1 MKMQASLAVTLLVM
15 LVGVGAFSPP
25 SSDEAKM
32 NAFKKWTEDNKLPP
46 HKVQIGKAPGHRLEA
61 TEDIK
66 PGEIMLSVPFKMLMS
81 PKAAG
86 DSAVGAAFKEIAL
99 PSSIIMTLW
108 LIHEKNDAASFWKPW
123 LDVLPETVPSSL
135 NFDEA
140 ELAEMEGSM
149 MQSITAR
156 RKLVIAQEYQEVMR
170 IVQVNHT
177 ALFPNATFTLEAY
190 KWASTIVSSRSI
202 VVSTGNVTVPLL
214 VPFVDLAQHDH
225 NANSTFEFDDDNN
238 FKVITNEQVNS
249 SQPVRLSIGLRS
261 NAQLILSHGITLD
274 NNDFDQVQLNVQV
287 SEDDPFM
294 SVKRKILDQ
303 AGFGPDRS
311 FMITKQGLSAELLA
325 AMRIQ
330 ALKPSE
336 FDAYSKAFQGRPVT
350 LRNELE
356 VYRTLMLACQNLLK
370 RYKTT
375 IQQDAELLK
384 GELTPHIRNAVTLRK
399 GEKETLVLTMNY
411 IARLWDDFLVRG
423 YQGE

>member
-1 MKMQASLAVTLLVM
+1 MHT
-15 LVGVGAFSPP
+15 
-25 SSDEAKM
+25 
-32 NAFKKWTEDNKLPP
+32 
-46 HKVQIGKAPGHRLEA
+46 I
-61 TEDIK
+61 
-66 PGEIMLSVPFKMLMS
+66 
-81 PKAAG
+81 
-86 DSAVGAAFKEIAL
+86 
-99 PSSIIMTLW
+99 
-108 LIHEKNDAASFWKPW
+108 
-123 LDVLPETVPSSL
+123 
-135 NFDEA
+135 
-140 ELAEMEGSM
+140 
-149 MQSITAR
+149 
-156 RKLVIAQEYQEVMR
+156 
-170 IVQVNHT
+170 HT
-177 ALFPNATFTLEAY
+177 AHTKRLFPQHTYDQTPT
-190 KWASTIVSSRSI
+190 ASPTW
-202 VVSTGNVTVPLL
+202 
-214 VPFVDLAQHDH
+214 
-225 NANSTFEFDDDNN
+225 
-238 FKVITNEQVNS
+238 QVNS

>member
-1 MKMQASLAVTLLVM
+1 MD
-15 LVGVGAFSPP
+15 AFL
-25 SSDEAKM
+25 
-32 NAFKKWTEDNKLPP
+32 KWTEASKLPP
-46 HKVQIGKAPGHRLEA
+46 HKVKVGAAPAHRLEA
-61 TEDIK
+61 TEVINE
-66 PGEIMLSVPFKMLMS
+66 GEIMLSVPFKMLMT

-86 DSAVGAAFKEIAL
+86 ESKVGVAFKEIAL

-108 LIHEKNDAASFWKPW
+108 LVHEKSDPASFWKPW
-123 LDVLPETVPSSL
+123 IDILPESVPSSL

-140 ELAEMEGSM
+140 ELAELEGSM

-156 RKLVIAQEYQEVMR
+156 RKLVLAQEHAEVMR
-170 IVQVNHT
+170 VLQVNHT
-177 ALFPNATFTLEAY
+177 ALFPNETFTLAAY
-190 KWASTIVSSRSI
+190 TWASTIVSSRSI

-225 NANSTFEFDDDNN
+225 TVNTTYEFDDDNN
-238 FKVITNEQVNS
+238 FKVVTNQQVNAS
-249 SQPVRLSIGLRS
+249 APVKLSIGMRS
-261 NAQLILSHGITLD
+261 NAQLILSHGLALD

-287 SEDDPFM
+287 SEDDPFA

-303 AGFGPDRS
+303 SGFGADRS
-311 FMITKQGLSAELLA
+311 FMISKQGLSAELLA

-336 FDAYSKAFQGRPVT
+336 FDSYAKAFRGPVT

-356 VYRTLMLACQNLLK
+356 VYRTLMLACQSLVK

-375 IQQDAELLK
+375 MQQDAELLK
-384 GELTPHIRNAVTLRK
+384 GELSQNMRNAVTLRK